1 MRMEKA
7 DRDIEVED
15 TANILVEYKN
25 GAMGMIQ
32 STTVATPGRPRQIT
46 VCGTKGSV
54 VVREDVIESWDID
67 GEEVNGNQ
75 ESEFNSGVDPMA
87 FTEYYHK
94 MQFLDLIEAIE
105 NDRKP
110 LVDENEGRKPVDI
123 ILAAYESSNT
133 EKRVEI
139 E

>member
-1 MRMEKA
+1 MIIKLIFQKYREY
-7 DRDIEVED
+7 

-25 GAMGMIQ
+25 GAMGVIQ
-32 STTVATPGRPRQIT
+32 STTVATPGKPRQIT

-54 VVREDVIESWDID
+54 VLREDIIESWDIE
-67 GEEVNGNQ
+67 GEEERVNEQ
-75 ESEFNSGVDPMA
+75 SAFNSGADPMA

-94 MQFLDLIEAIE
+94 MQFLDLIESIE

-123 ILAAYESSNT
+123 ILAAYESSKT
-133 EKRVEI
+133 EKKI
-139 E
+139 ELE